1 VEELV
6 KVPTN
11 FGDSVSLGS
20 SQQRALATEMAAWVK
35 DSKCYTAVGRRLFT
49 EPGNHGFSL
58 ARALSSFDEP
68 DLGLATIAT
77 KPHKPVRARR
87 CLTARC

>member
-1 VEELV
+1 
-6 KVPTN
+6 
-11 FGDSVSLGS
+11 VSLGS

-58 ARALSSFDEP
+58 A
-68 DLGLATIAT
+68 
-77 KPHKPVRARR
+77 PVRLR
-87 CLTARC
+87 

>member
-6 KVPTN
+6 KSADD
-11 FGDSVSLGS
+11 FGDSLSPGS

-35 DSKCYTAVGRRLFT
+35 DSKCYTAVGRRLFA

-58 ARALSSFDEP
+58 A
-68 DLGLATIAT
+68 
-77 KPHKPVRARR
+77 PVRLR
-87 CLTARC
+87 

>member
-1 VEELV
+1 MEELV
-6 KVPTN
+6 KGADE
-11 FGDSVSLGS
+11 FWGRVSLGS

-58 ARALSSFDEP
+58 A
-68 DLGLATIAT
+68 
-77 KPHKPVRARR
+77 PVRLR
-87 CLTARC
+87 